1 MNSVDFLSVFLIAI
15 GLSADC
21 FAVALSASVTA
32 KSPSRLQVLRV
43 AAMFGLFQALMPV
56 LGWLAGQTMVK
67 FIASY
72 DHFVAF
78 ALLAVVGGRMI
89 WESFRHKKG
98 YDKQTD
104 ITRGWML
111 LTLAVAT
118 SIDALAVGLSL
129 AFIEVH
135 IAVASIIIGVVA
147 FIATVLGFLL
157 GKRAG
162 DLIGRWAEA
171 IGGIVLIAIGLR
183 ILISHLLG
191 YGF

>member
-1 MNSVDFLSVFLIAI
+1 MNGSDFLSLVLIAI

-32 KSPSRLQVLRV
+32 KNPSRLQVLRM

-67 FIASY
+67 FIAAY

-78 ALLAVVGGRMI
+78 ALLAIVGGRMI
-89 WESFRHKKG
+89 WESFHHKKQHEKPA
-98 YDKQTD
+98 DV
-104 ITRGWML
+104 TRGWML

-129 AFIEVH
+129 AFIEVN
-135 IAVASIIIGVVA
+135 IAVAAITIGVVA
-147 FIATVLGFLL
+147 FIATIIGFLL
-157 GKRAG
+157 GKKAG
-162 DLIGRWAEA
+162 DLIGRWAET
-171 IGGIVLIAIGLR
+171 IGGIILIGIGLR
-183 ILISHLLG
+183 ILITHLLG
-191 YGF
+191 YA

>member
-1 MNSVDFLSVFLIAI
+1 MNGTDFLSVFLIAI
-15 GLSADC
+15 ALSADC

-32 KSPSRLQVLRV
+32 KNPSRLQVLRV

-56 LGWLAGQTMVK
+56 LGWLAGQTVVK

-89 WESFRHKKG
+89 WESFHHKKEH
-98 YDKQTD
+98 DKQTD
-104 ITRGWML
+104 VTRGWML

-135 IAVASIIIGVVA
+135 IAVAGITIGVVA
-147 FIATVLGFLL
+147 FIATIIGFLL

-162 DLIGRWAEA
+162 DLIGRWAET
-171 IGGIVLIAIGLR
+171 IGGIVLIGIGLR

-191 YGF
+191 FA

>member
-1 MNSVDFLSVFLIAI
+1 MNGSDFLSLVLIAI

-32 KSPSRLQVLRV
+32 KNPSRLQVLRM

-67 FIASY
+67 FIAAY

-78 ALLAVVGGRMI
+78 ALLAIVGGRMI
-89 WESFRHKKG
+89 WESFHHKKQHEKPA
-98 YDKQTD
+98 DV
-104 ITRGWML
+104 TRGWML

-129 AFIEVH
+129 AFIAVN
-135 IAVASIIIGVVA
+135 IAVAAITIGVVA
-147 FIATVLGFLL
+147 FIATIIGFLL
-157 GKRAG
+157 GKKAG
-162 DLIGRWAEA
+162 DLIGRWAET
-171 IGGIVLIAIGLR
+171 IGGIILIGIGLR
-183 ILISHLLG
+183 ILITHLLG
-191 YGF
+191 YA

>member
-1 MNSVDFLSVFLIAI
+1 MNGSDFLSLVLIAI

-32 KSPSRLQVLRV
+32 KNPSRLQVLRM

-67 FIASY
+67 FIAAY

-78 ALLAVVGGRMI
+78 ALLAIVGGRMI
-89 WESFRHKKG
+89 WESFHHKKQHEKPA
-98 YDKQTD
+98 DV
-104 ITRGWML
+104 TRGWML

-129 AFIEVH
+129 AFIEVN
-135 IAVASIIIGVVA
+135 IAVAAITIGVVA
-147 FIATVLGFLL
+147 FIATIIGFLL
-157 GKRAG
+157 GKKAG
-162 DLIGRWAEA
+162 DLMGRWAET
-171 IGGIVLIAIGLR
+171 IGGIILIGIGLR
-183 ILISHLLG
+183 ILITHLLG
-191 YGF
+191 YA